1 MWQTVERKAAFIAQ
15 VSSGRAVEREVEDI
29 GEQALSFAEVKA
41 LATGNPLI
49 LEKAAVDAEV
59 ARLARMRRSHQ
70 DDQHRLRVKLAT
82 AEGRAARLERQIAEL
97 ETALARRVDTRGDRF
112 EMTVEGVRH
121 RSRAEA
127 GDHLRRVIASAL
139 TGRQGES
146 NTPFGSLGGFSLRL
160 VHDAASGEVV
170 LAFEGI
176 DDDVRGVPEDI
187 LAVESPTLV
196 RRLER
201 RLQAIDG
208 LLVEAAAERRAACGE
223 AERAHARL
231 GAAFPFDDALR
242 EAGRRQR
249 EINESLLTA
258 GEHSRAEPSH
268 AERMASRLEGVPVT
282 RSSMRR
288 S

>member
-1 MWQTVERKAAFIAQ
+1 
-15 VSSGRAVEREVEDI
+15 
-29 GEQALSFAEVKA
+29 
-41 LATGNPLI
+41 
-49 LEKAAVDAEV
+49 
-59 ARLARMRRSHQ
+59 
-70 DDQHRLRVKLAT
+70 VKLAT